1 MTVDNKILIFIHMP
15 FLLFMGL
22 YLLLLGKME
31 TEIYDKIYFFLFGL
45 TATFGSIIILFLTIF
60 CY

>member
-1 MTVDNKILIFIHMP
+1 MTVDNKILIFIHIP

-22 YLLLLGKME
+22 YLLWLGKME